1 MKNNKRKLFT
11 VMLICISMIAAMML
25 PACSKD
31 PTETAEL
38 PHNPLT
44 GELEEDGYDTASA
57 DRRITAYVVE
67 NAPDARPQWG
77 LDDAKY
83 SPDVVIQGEVEG
95 GITRTLW
102 MYADY
107 EKLPEII
114 GPMRSARPPFVKF
127 SELFDSIFIH
137 WGMSH
142 SKGDYVG
149 ASTVFKQD
157 KVDHIDNN
165 GQDLYGRDQ
174 TRSTSAEHR
183 GILYGNKVAEAIK
196 EKGFRTTPE
205 EYSKL
210 YFNENPGPMSETSA
224 TKVNVTYS
232 KRSFESTPWVY
243 NEEDGKYHT
252 EAFEND
258 FARDNLLI
266 LYDDTE
272 YITKENYEGPG
283 GASSVTYC
291 NYKFAGGKAELYSQ
305 GTVKEIEWQRED
317 GKLIL
322 KDPSIDVETA
332 NAANVEAFEA
342 AKKNK
347 EETYTKPYIIIG
359 EVAAE
364 GEEAAAGEEA
374 TAEEDADAVQPY
386 VVQPINKGK
395 TWIGWVSKNNG
406 GKVAVS

>member
-11 VMLICISMIAAMML
+11 VMLICISMISAMML
-25 PACSKD
+25 PSCAKD
-31 PTETAEL
+31 PTETTEL

-44 GELEEDGYDTASA
+44 GELEADGYDTASA
-57 DRRITAYVVE
+57 DRRVAAFVVE

-83 SPDVVIQGEVEG
+83 SPDIVIQGEVEG

-114 GPMRSARPPFVKF
+114 GPMRSARPPFIKF

-149 ASTVFKQD
+149 ASTVFKKD
-157 KVDHIDNN
+157 NVDHIDNN

-183 GILYGNKVAEAIK
+183 GILYGEKVPEAIK

-232 KRSFESTPWVY
+232 KRSFESTPWEY

-252 EAFEND
+252 KAFEND

-266 LYDDTE
+266 LYDNTE

-283 GASSVTYC
+283 SAGSVTYC
-291 NYKFAGGKAELYSQ
+291 NYKFAGGKGELYSQ
-305 GTVKEIEWQRED
+305 GTVKEIEWLRED

-332 NAANVEAFEA
+332 NTANVEAFET

-359 EVAAE
+359 EIAEE
-364 GEEAAAGEEA
+364 GEEAEATEEA
-374 TAEEDADAVQPY
+374 GKEDADAVQPY